1 MGGLETSS
9 KRYAKAL
16 IGYGVEKDNLDILF
30 SEFSSLIQTLEDS
43 EDLVSFIQNPTISKD
58 IKQKV
63 LDELISDNLPNT
75 SIVINLLSQNNRLDM
90 LLDVCKGFIKQY
102 NVHKDIVE
110 VTVTTPIEISEDI
123 EGSIQAYLNSIENGK
138 IKLVKKKDETLIAG
152 FTIDYNNTRLDAS
165 VKKRLEKMKKELKKN
180 KLIMKKIILLFMTS
194 YLFQSCIALKFP
206 DKMEINISV
215 PEDYDIE
222 KLEILVDTLRSQAKD
237 KFDMQVEI
245 GTVKK
250 KK

>member
-1 MGGLETSS
+1 MGLETSS

-63 LDELISDNLPNT
+63 LDELISDNLPNA

-90 LLDVCKGFIKQY
+90 LLVVCKGFIKQY

-123 EGSIQAYLNSIENGK
+123 ESSIQAYLNSIENGK
-138 IKLVKKKDETLIAG
+138 IKLVKKKDESLIAG
-152 FTIDYNNTRLDAS
+152 FKIDYNNTRLDAS
-165 VKKRLEKMKKELKKN
+165 VKRRLEKMKKELKKTN
-180 KLIMKKIILLFMTS
+180 
-194 YLFQSCIALKFP
+194 
-206 DKMEINISV
+206 
-215 PEDYDIE
+215 
-222 KLEILVDTLRSQAKD
+222 
-237 KFDMQVEI
+237 
-245 GTVKK
+245 
-250 KK
+250 

>member
-1 MGGLETSS
+1 MGLETSS

-16 IGYGVEKDNLDILF
+16 ISYGVENDNLDILF

-43 EDLVSFIQNPTISKD
+43 EDLVSFIHNPTISKD

-110 VTVTTPIEISEDI
+110 VIVTTPIEISEDI
-123 EGSIQAYLNSIENGK
+123 ESSIQAYLNSIENGK
-138 IKLVKKKDETLIAG
+138 IKLVKKRDESLIAG

-165 VKKRLEKMKKELKKN
+165 VKKRLEKMKKELRKTN
-180 KLIMKKIILLFMTS
+180 
-194 YLFQSCIALKFP
+194 
-206 DKMEINISV
+206 
-215 PEDYDIE
+215 
-222 KLEILVDTLRSQAKD
+222 
-237 KFDMQVEI
+237 
-245 GTVKK
+245 
-250 KK
+250 

>member
-1 MGGLETSS
+1 MGLETSS

-110 VTVTTPIEISEDI
+110 VIVTTPIEISEDI
-123 EGSIQAYLNSIENGK
+123 ENSIQAYLNSIENGK
-138 IKLVKKKDETLIAG
+138 IKLVKKRDESLIAG

-165 VKKRLEKMKKELKKN
+165 VKKRLEKMKKELKKQIN
-180 KLIMKKIILLFMTS
+180 NEKNYYSFYNIIFVSIM
-194 YLFQSCIALKFP
+194 YC
-206 DKMEINISV
+206 
-215 PEDYDIE
+215 
-222 KLEILVDTLRSQAKD
+222 
-237 KFDMQVEI
+237 
-245 GTVKK
+245 VKVSR
-250 KK
+250 

>member
-1 MGGLETSS
+1 MGLETSS

-43 EDLVSFIQNPTISKD
+43 EDLVNFIHNPTISKD

-110 VTVTTPIEISEDI
+110 VIVTTPIENSEDL
-123 EGSIQAYLNSIENGK
+123 ENSIQA
-138 IKLVKKKDETLIAG
+138 
-152 FTIDYNNTRLDAS
+152 
-165 VKKRLEKMKKELKKN
+165 
-180 KLIMKKIILLFMTS
+180 
-194 YLFQSCIALKFP
+194 
-206 DKMEINISV
+206 
-215 PEDYDIE
+215 
-222 KLEILVDTLRSQAKD
+222 
-237 KFDMQVEI
+237 
-245 GTVKK
+245 
-250 KK
+250 

>member
-1 MGGLETSS
+1 MGLETSS

-43 EDLVSFIQNPTISKD
+43 EDLVSFIHNPTISKD

-75 SIVINLLSQNNRLDM
+75 SIVINLLLQNNRLDM

-102 NVHKDIVE
+102 NVYMDIVE
-110 VTVTTPIEISEDI
+110 VIVTTPIEISEDI
-123 EGSIQAYLNSIENGK
+123 ESSIQTYLNSIENGK
-138 IKLVKKKDETLIAG
+138 IKLVKKKDESLIAG

-165 VKKRLEKMKKELKKN
+165 VKRRLEKMKKQLKKTN
-180 KLIMKKIILLFMTS
+180 
-194 YLFQSCIALKFP
+194 
-206 DKMEINISV
+206 
-215 PEDYDIE
+215 
-222 KLEILVDTLRSQAKD
+222 
-237 KFDMQVEI
+237 
-245 GTVKK
+245 
-250 KK
+250 

>member
-1 MGGLETSS
+1 MGLETSS

-16 IGYGVEKDNLDILF
+16 IGYGVERDNLDILF

-43 EDLVSFIQNPTISKD
+43 EDLVSFIHNPTISKD

-75 SIVINLLSQNNRLDM
+75 LIVINLLSQNNRLDM

-110 VTVTTPIEISEDI
+110 VIVTTPIEITEDI
-123 EGSIQAYLNSIENGK
+123 ENSIQAYLNSIENGK
-138 IKLVKKKDETLIAG
+138 IKLVNKRDESLIAG

-165 VKKRLEKMKKELKKN
+165 VKKRLEKMKKQLKKT
-180 KLIMKKIILLFMTS
+180 K
-194 YLFQSCIALKFP
+194 
-206 DKMEINISV
+206 
-215 PEDYDIE
+215 
-222 KLEILVDTLRSQAKD
+222 
-237 KFDMQVEI
+237 
-245 GTVKK
+245 
-250 KK
+250 

>member
-1 MGGLETSS
+1 MGLETSS

-63 LDELISDNLPNT
+63 LDKLISDTLPSI

-123 EGSIQAYLNSIENGK
+123 ESSIQTYLNSIENGK
-138 IKLVKKKDETLIAG
+138 IKLVKKKDESLIAG
-152 FTIDYNNTRLDAS
+152 FTINYNNTRLDAS
-165 VKKRLEKMKKELKKN
+165 VKKRLEKMKKELKKTN
-180 KLIMKKIILLFMTS
+180 
-194 YLFQSCIALKFP
+194 
-206 DKMEINISV
+206 
-215 PEDYDIE
+215 
-222 KLEILVDTLRSQAKD
+222 
-237 KFDMQVEI
+237 
-245 GTVKK
+245 
-250 KK
+250 